1 MNKAQLVEYV
11 QKKLGDRIARTAAE
25 NSVDAVLAAI
35 KQGLRVDKEVQLV
48 GFGSFS
54 ISHRAARGGYNPY
67 TKKPMKIKAM
77 KTVRFKAGLDLRE
90 VI

>member
-35 KQGLRVDKEVQLV
+35 KQGLRVDKEV
-48 GFGSFS
+48 
-54 ISHRAARGGYNPY
+54 
-67 TKKPMKIKAM
+67 
-77 KTVRFKAGLDLRE
+77 
-90 VI
+90 